1 MNTLL
6 AQAVRGFT
14 LGVIIA
20 LAYGPVPDAK
30 DHLPKK

>member
-1 MNTLL
+1 MNPLFL
-6 AQAVRGFT
+6 QAVRGFT
-14 LGVIIA
+14 LGFIVA